1 MQLLTTVIKKNQVQD
16 TSNDTNNIDKSE
28 SNYPED
34 SEHNIPLPVTSHSEQ
49 DKDIQESA
57 QGSKIGSNDESKMAQ
72 DTNSN
77 PDSK

>member
-1 MQLLTTVIKKNQVQD
+1 MSNSTKD
-16 TSNDTNNIDKSE
+16 T
-28 SNYPED
+28 
-34 SEHNIPLPVTSHSEQ
+34 
-49 DKDIQESA
+49 DIQESA